1 MKIAIFSDNFY
12 PELSGI
18 SDSIITTAKELA
30 KLGHEICFFV
40 PDYSEKNFKTANIES
55 KKEIDLGGKISI
67 NRFFSFPYPGPTKQS
82 RVVIPMGFRT
92 FAVKKFKPDI
102 IHTQLFFG
110 AGIEALIAAKIL
122 KVPLIGTNHTAISE
136 FVRHIPIKGK
146 WMEKA
151 SLKYV
156 NWYYGKCNF
165 VSAPSKSVFEEM
177 EKFGF
182 KTNHEVISNPVN
194 TSIFSVSTKYDINVL
209 KNKFGINDKT
219 FVYAGRFAPEK
230 NIDIIVKAVALA
242 KKKIPDIMLT
252 MAGNGSSLEA
262 IKKLTKE
269 LGIQENVKF
278 LGVLSQL
285 DLANLYRAS
294 EIFTITSTSETQS
307 MTLIQAMAC
316 GLPVIGVRARA
327 LPEYIENNGILIEPG
342 DYKGLS
348 EKIIELLENQSL
360 RAELGGRGLK
370 FVQKFSDKNIA
381 LKWEEIYKR
390 EIINYKNSL

>member
-18 SDSIITTAKELA
+18 SDSIITTAKALA

-40 PDYSEKNFKTANIES
+40 PDYSEKNFKTASIES
-55 KKEIDLGGKISI
+55 KREIDLGERISI
-67 NRFFSFPYPGPTKQS
+67 KRLFAFSYPGPTKQS
-82 RVVIPMGFRT
+82 RAVIPTGFRT
-92 FAVKKFKPDI
+92 FTIKKFKPDI

-110 AGIEALIAAKIL
+110 AGLEALMAAKIL
-122 KVPLIGTNHTAISE
+122 KVPLVGTNHTAISE
-136 FVRHIPIKGK
+136 FIRNAPIKGK
-146 WMEKA
+146 WLEKA
-151 SLKYV
+151 GLKYV
-156 NWYYGKCNF
+156 NWYYGKCSF
-165 VSAPSKSVFEEM
+165 ISAPSQSVFEEM

-194 TSIFSVSTKYDINVL
+194 AGIFSVSTEYDINVL

-219 FVYAGRFAPEK
+219 LVYAGRLAPEK
-230 NIDIIVKAVALA
+230 NIDIIIKAVALV
-242 KKKIPDIMLT
+242 KKKIPSVTLA
-252 MAGNGSSLEA
+252 MAGHGVSLEA
-262 IKKLTKE
+262 IKKLAKE
-269 LGIQENVKF
+269 LDVQENVKF
-278 LGVLSQL
+278 LGVISQF

-342 DYKGLS
+342 DFKGLS

-360 RAELGGRGLK
+360 RAELGEHGLK

-390 EIINYKNSL
+390 EIVNYKNSL